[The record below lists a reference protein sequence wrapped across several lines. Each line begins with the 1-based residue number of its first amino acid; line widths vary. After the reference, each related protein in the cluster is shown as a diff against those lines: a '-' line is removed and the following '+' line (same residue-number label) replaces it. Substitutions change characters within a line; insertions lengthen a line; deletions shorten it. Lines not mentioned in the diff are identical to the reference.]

1 MSLGQAAGFL
11 QSKYSKRGESES
23 CNIFYDLALG
33 IKLHR
38 FCNILLATE
47 ISPIKVGSPSGEYQ
61 VVRISWVEGHYLR
74 SYLGGS
80 VGIWLPEIAF
90 CNYLIGCSSLNL
102 SGRQVQQVVT
112 EVPFHSSR
120 FMISFKSW
128 WNPLKVKR
136 YFLIVLA
143 RVPEWLSLIGLTWA
157 R

>member
-1 MSLGQAAGFL
+1 MFVGGLGVTLHGTFHNDTSCPQGRQLVSSKASIPREGKVKAAISFMTQLWESNSIVSAISCWL
-11 QSKYSKRGESES
+11 QRSV
-23 CNIFYDLALG
+23 
-33 IKLHR
+33 
-38 FCNILLATE
+38 LL
-47 ISPIKVGSPSGEYQ
+47 KVGSPSGEYQ

-120 FMISFKSW
+120 FMISFKS
-128 WNPLKVKR
+128 
-136 YFLIVLA
+136 
-143 RVPEWLSLIGLTWA
+143 
-157 R
+157 